1 MKSILRKSRI
11 TRAFNLTALGRHAFC
26 KAKSRAGD
34 APAFDFP
41 VEGFRPCS
49 RVTTK
54 LYGLRNKAEFQRD
67 FKK

>member
-1 MKSILRKSRI
+1 M
-11 TRAFNLTALGRHAFC
+11 AFNLTALGRHAFC

-49 RVTTK
+49 QVNA
-54 LYGLRNKAEFQRD
+54 GLVRREARYELVR
-67 FKK
+67 